1 MAVGVEVG
9 VAVGAKDGSLV
20 GVKDG
25 PPEGLSVAIDA
36 ATGSY
41 KASKDSVA
49 ANPGC
54 IQYVDTEK

>member
-1 MAVGVEVG
+1 MGLAVGAADG
-9 VAVGAKDGSLV
+9 VAVGLRDGLLV
-20 GVKDG
+20 GA
-25 PPEGLSVAIDA
+25 PEGLSVAIDA

-54 IQYVDTEK
+54 IQYVETKE